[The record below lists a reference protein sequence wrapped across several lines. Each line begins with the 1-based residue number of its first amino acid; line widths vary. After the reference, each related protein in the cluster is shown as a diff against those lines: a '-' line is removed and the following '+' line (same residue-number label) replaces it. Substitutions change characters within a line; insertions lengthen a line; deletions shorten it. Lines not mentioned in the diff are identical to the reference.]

1 MPISRMT
8 VPIPGLAVRS
18 LFCQYCVMLRGFGL
32 ELKGVSRTLA
42 AFALL
47 AVMVRALIP
56 VGYMVTP
63 ADLAG
68 STSVIM
74 LCTAQGYVARSV
86 DLSTG
91 KLVSTSK
98 SSDSHRDAPAQKPA
112 DHSPCV
118 FAAASAI
125 PAPESSPAIQLP
137 TPAVSQTWADTS
149 ALAPGRGLAAPPP
162 WPTGPP
168 ATL

>member
-1 MPISRMT
+1 MSVAFR
-8 VPIPGLAVRS
+8 GLAVRS
-18 LFCQYCVMLRGFGL
+18 LFGHYCVMPRGFGL
-32 ELKGVSRTLA
+32 ELKRISRTLA

-74 LCTAQGYVARSV
+74 LCTAQGYVPRSV

-91 KLVSTSK
+91 KLVSASR
-98 SSDSHRDAPAQKPA
+98 SSESHRDAPAQKPA

-118 FAAASAI
+118 FAAASPI
-125 PAPESSPAIQLP
+125 PAPESSPAIHLP
-137 TPAVSQTWADTS
+137 TPAVSPTRADTS
-149 ALAPGRGLAAPPP
+149 ALAPGRDLAAPPP